1 MNFINTIEIQGIIG
15 RMTRQSV
22 GEKTLHKFSVVTERA
37 YMDSRGEACI
47 ETTWHNVSAMGGPKV
62 NIPESAD
69 RGDWIHLKGRIRMQS
84 ITDSEGAPRLMP
96 EVVATEAEI
105 LPKEN
110 RQAMAGQDDFNEQ
123 LQKLS
128 VELTDLQAVYENIEN
143 GDRHLTDEEYR
154 QRRKELFEQYR
165 ITEQQYENAT

>member
-1 MNFINTIEIQGIIG
+1 MDFINKIEIRGIIG
-15 RMTRQSV
+15 RMENRPM
-22 GEKTLHKFSVVTERA
+22 GDKILHRFSVVTEHA
-37 YMDSRGEACI
+37 YIDSHGEACI
-47 ETTWHNVSAMGGPKV
+47 ETLWLNVSAIDGRKV
-62 NIPESAD
+62 NIPRDAD
-69 RGDWIHLKGRIRMQS
+69 RGDWIHLTGRLRMRRY
-84 ITDSEGAPRLMP
+84 TDSEGESRLIL
-96 EVVATEAEI
+96 EVIATEAEI

-110 RQAMAGQDDFNEQ
+110 RQAMAGQDDFNER

-128 VELTDLQAVYENIEN
+128 VELTDLQAVYENTEN